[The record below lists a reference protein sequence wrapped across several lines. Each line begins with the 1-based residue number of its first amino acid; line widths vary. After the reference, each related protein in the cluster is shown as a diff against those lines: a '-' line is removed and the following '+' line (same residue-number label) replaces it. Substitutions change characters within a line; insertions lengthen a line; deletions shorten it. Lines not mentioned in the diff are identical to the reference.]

1 MIIRMLILIVTTLPL
16 TGFCEEGEISKY
28 RSFFEHYQQLESNF
42 DTAISNL
49 YADEAKITAIRK
61 FPDGVEQKM
70 TVPGIQWKQ
79 IVVDSMEIAKKRD
92 DRSEFSNIAV
102 HLNAEGAKI
111 TASRYAISKCF
122 TDHNYYMVVQST
134 DSGQLQI
141 IEEFIES
148 PSVSNCKDTSTNDL
162 SLVLQGAA
170 ALANKQLPV
179 MLDSDTK
186 LEEVSAE
193 GNTLI
198 YHYQLVNYLASELDA
213 AAFGDNIRPMLAQQ
227 TCSLPNL
234 KPVLSQGGS
243 IAYRYNDKDQVLL
256 VELVI
261 DQASCL

>member
-1 MIIRMLILIVTTLPL
+1 MLNRILIFIVTALPF
-16 TGFCEEGEISKY
+16 TAFGEEMEISKY

-42 DTAISNL
+42 DTAISGL
-49 YADEAKITAIRK
+49 YADEAEITAIRK
-61 FPDGVEQKM
+61 FPDGIEQKM
-70 TVPGIQWKQ
+70 TVPGVQWKQ

-102 HLNAEGAKI
+102 HLNDEGAKI
-111 TASRYAISKCF
+111 TASRYAASKCY
-122 TDHNYYMVVQST
+122 TDHNYYMVVQSSN
-134 DSGQLQI
+134 SGQLQI
-141 IEEFIES
+141 IEEFMES
-148 PSVSNCKDTSTNDL
+148 PSISNCKDTPKNDL

-186 LEEVSAE
+186 LEQVSAE

-198 YHYQLVNYLASELDA
+198 YHYQLINYLASELDA
-213 AAFGDNIRPMLAQQ
+213 DALGDNIRPILTQQ